1 MVEHSP
7 KILASVEKVTTTTI
21 IQACAKKAK
30 GKEKSDASQRHTI
43 LEILILARIMM
54 LKWAVIPH
62 LNNWPKSGRLTV

>member
-30 GKEKSDASQRHTI
+30 GKEKSDASDMCTSGGGFF
-43 LEILILARIMM
+43 LECEENVRQF
-54 LKWAVIPH
+54 IP
-62 LNNWPKSGRLTV
+62 RLRFFFGGFV